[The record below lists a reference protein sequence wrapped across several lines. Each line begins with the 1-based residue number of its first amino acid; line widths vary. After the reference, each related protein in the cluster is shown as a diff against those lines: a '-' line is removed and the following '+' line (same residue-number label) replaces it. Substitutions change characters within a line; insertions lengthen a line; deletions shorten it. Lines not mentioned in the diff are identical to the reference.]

1 MNGDVASLIYFQP
14 YEHMLK
20 RFIEKYDRQV
30 HRFLEILPGTFSWT
44 LILFP
49 IWGSFWIPHYVAY
62 YIILFD
68 LFWFYKSG
76 TLAVT
81 SLLSHFKLRASV
93 NYDWATDAKKQTGY
107 SKVHHLIVVPTYKEP
122 LSTIERGLDSIA
134 EQDVGAKQISVCVAF
149 EAREGKDAKV
159 KALAVEKKYK
169 GKFANLIVTYHPDIS
184 YEVKGKSSNQAYAG
198 KVAKKLLVDNQKRDI
213 NYITVTS
220 KDADGVLHEKYFSA
234 LTYEFLTSDHKHLL
248 FFQPIVL
255 FYTNIWRVPAP
266 VRVMSSLSS
275 VWQTALNSRT
285 DRLINY
291 SIYSTSLKLL
301 DDVGYWDVDVIPE
314 DWRIFFK
321 SFFAKD
327 GKVEV
332 QPIFLPVYADSAES
346 TSYIK
351 SLVNLYE
358 QEKRWAWGVSD
369 DAYFIKKWMTHTHIP
384 FWTRTVRVIKALEDH
399 FLWPV
404 NWFAI
409 TLGATIPILLN
420 PVFAQ
425 TVMGQNLPRISFGIL
440 TSCWLFLAVILVI
453 DIRQRPKRD
462 AYASLFKR
470 LTTPLE
476 FLLMPVVT
484 FIFTALPGMDAHTRL
499 MLGKYMEYR
508 VTEKV

>member
-1 MNGDVASLIYFQP
+1 
-14 YEHMLK
+14 MLK
-20 RFIEKYDRQV
+20 SFVEKYDRQV

-49 IWGSFWIPHYVAY
+49 IWGAFWIPHYVAY

-68 LFWFYKSG
+68 IFWFYKSG
-76 TLAVT
+76 ALALTAV
-81 SLLSHFKLRASV
+81 LSHLKLRASEK
-93 NYDWATDAKKQTGY
+93 YDWSGDAKKQ
-107 SKVHHLIVVPTYKEP
+107 KDFKNIHHLIIIPTYKEP
-122 LSTIERGLDSIA
+122 MHTIERGINSIA
-134 EQDVGAKQISVCVAF
+134 EQDFNKKQISICLAF
-149 EAREGKDAKV
+149 EDREGKEAREKA
-159 KALAVEKKYK
+159 ALAIKKYK
-169 GKFANLIVTYHPDIS
+169 NIFANFMVTYHPDIAA
-184 YEVKGKSSNQAYAG
+184 EVKGKSSNQAYAG
-198 KVAKKLLVDNQKRDI
+198 KLAKKMLVNEQKRDI
-213 NYITVTS
+213 NLITVTS
-220 KDADGVLHEKYFSA
+220 KDADGILSKKYLSC
-234 LTYEFLTSDHKHLL
+234 LTFKFLTSDHRYLL
-248 FFQPIVL
+248 FWQPIVL
-255 FYTNIWRVPAP
+255 FYANIWRVPAP
-266 VRVMSSLSS
+266 IRVMSSLSS

-285 DRLINY
+285 DRLVNY
-291 SIYSTSLKLL
+291 SIYTTSLKLL

-327 GKVEV
+327 GKVDV
-332 QPIFLPVYADSAES
+332 DPIFLPVYADAAES

-369 DAYFIKKWMTHTHIP
+369 DAYFIKKWLTHTHIP

-425 TVMGQNLPRISFGIL
+425 TVMGQNLPKISFGIL
-440 TSCWLFLAVILVI
+440 TSCWAFLAVVLIVDL
-453 DIRQRPKRD
+453 RQRPKHD
-462 AYASLFKR
+462 ADASLLKKFSM
-470 LTTPLE
+470 PLE

-484 FIFTALPGMDAHTRL
+484 FIFTALPGIDAHTRL
-499 MLGKYMEYR
+499 MLGKYLEYR